1 MDALIVIFIT
11 GLVGLFVGMMKKPVL
26 TLSISALGLVT
37 AFILTLFSRSY
48 VSIFSK
54 YNGLS
59 TSPLTDAFSLLAIG
73 LTLLIVLGGFSY
85 FKKDKEHTADYY
97 GLMLF
102 SLCGA
107 LILISFN
114 NFFMFFLGLEIMS
127 IPVYVLVGIKKSN
140 VLSSEASI
148 KYFFTGSFATGILL
162 FGIALIYGATGTF
175 DLATINSIRGIAEPS
190 PMFHIG
196 VLFMLAAFLFKV
208 GAVPFHFWSP
218 DVYQGSTD
226 AIMSYMATV
235 VKLAALCAFV
245 TLFSNVFIDSRKI
258 YDSDKIYFTILTVVI
273 AGSFFLG
280 YLSALKQSNFKRMLA
295 YSGISNTGLAMLTIL
310 TGDFGS
316 LWVFLIGYTAAT
328 VTLMTL
334 SQAID
339 KIDSEDIVNW
349 KGIGYKNPFIGVV
362 ILISFLSLAGIPPLT
377 GFFGKFLILSNA
389 YQNHLALVILGLIS
403 SVIGAY
409 LYLRFIVLAFAKDS
423 NAEKIVLTPLQY
435 VVLSI
440 GTLVVILGSSIL
452 IF

>member
-26 TLSISALGLVT
+26 TVSISAFGLVA

-54 YNGLS
+54 YNGLTS
-59 TSPLTDAFSLLAIG
+59 SPLTDAFSLLAIG
-73 LTLLIVLGGFSY
+73 LTLLIVLGGFNY

-97 GLMLF
+97 GLLLF

-162 FGIALIYGATGTF
+162 FGIALVYGATGTF
-175 DLATINSIRGIAEPS
+175 DLATISAMRGAIEQS

-196 VLFMLAAFLFKV
+196 VLFILAAFLFKV

-226 AIMSYMATV
+226 SIMSYMASV
-235 VKLAALCAFV
+235 VKLAALCAFI
-245 TLFSNVFIDSRKI
+245 TLFSNVFMAAGKI
-258 YDSDKIYFTILTVVI
+258 YMSILVVVI
-273 AGSFFLG
+273 AASFFLG

-295 YSGISNTGLAMLTIL
+295 FSGISNTGLAMLTIL

-316 LWVFLIGYTAAT
+316 LWVFLIGYTSAT
-328 VTLMTL
+328 VALMTL

-339 KIDSEDIVNW
+339 KIDSEDINNW
-349 KGIGYKNPFIGVV
+349 KGIVAKSGTRNSFVSGISITWSAISRTWMSPSVTTAMTFPF
-362 ILISFLSLAGIPPLT
+362 
-377 GFFGKFLILSNA
+377 
-389 YQNHLALVILGLIS
+389 
-403 SVIGAY
+403 
-409 LYLRFIVLAFAKDS
+409 RAFTS
-423 NAEKIVLTPLQY
+423 
-435 VVLSI
+435 
-440 GTLVVILGSSIL
+440 
-452 IF
+452 

>member
-37 AFILTLFSRSY
+37 AFILTLFSSSY

-59 TSPLTDAFSLLAIG
+59 TSHFTDAFSLLAIG

-85 FKKDKEHTADYY
+85 FKRDKEHTADYY

-127 IPVYVLVGIKKSN
+127 IPIYVLVGIKKSN
-140 VLSSEASI
+140 ILSAEASI

-175 DLATINSIRGIAEPS
+175 DLSEIFFTSEKSTMFQIGI
-190 PMFHIG
+190 
-196 VLFMLAAFLFKV
+196 LFILAAMLFKV

-218 DVYQGSTD
+218 DVYQGSSD
-226 AIMSYMATV
+226 SVMAYMATV

-245 TLFSNVFIDSRKI
+245 HLFTYTFNHSQKI
-258 YDSDKIYFTILTVVI
+258 YTSVLLI
-273 AGSFFLG
+273 AIVGSLFLG

-295 YSGISNTGLAMLTIL
+295 FSGISNTGLAMLNIPYEELNL
-310 TGDFGS
+310 TLPMQDEQLFI
-316 LWVFLIGYTAAT
+316 FLIGYTAAT
-328 VTLMTL
+328 VALMTL

-389 YQNHLALVILGLIS
+389 YQNHLFLVILGLVS

-409 LYLRFIVLAFAKDS
+409 LYLRFIVLAFSKDS
-423 NAEKIVLTPLQY
+423 NAEKISLTPLQY
-435 VVLSI
+435 VVISI
-440 GTLVVILGSSIL
+440 CSLVVLLGSSIL

>member
-26 TLSISALGLVT
+26 TLSVSAIGLAT

-54 YNGLS
+54 YNGLT

-85 FKKDKEHTADYY
+85 FKRDKEHTADYY

-114 NFFMFFLGLEIMS
+114 NFFMFFLGVEIMS

-175 DLATINSIRGIAEPS
+175 DLATISISRGIAEPS

-196 VLFMLAAFLFKV
+196 VLFMLA
-208 GAVPFHFWSP
+208 VPFHFWSP

-226 AIMSYMATV
+226 TVMSYMATV

-245 TLFSNVFIDSRKI
+245 TLFSNVFIDSKGI
-258 YDSDKIYFTILTVVI
+258 YLSILTVVI
-273 AGSFFLG
+273 AASFFIG

-295 YSGISNTGLAMLTIL
+295 FSGISNTGLALLTIL

-316 LWVFLIGYTAAT
+316 LWVFLLGYTAAT
-328 VTLMTL
+328 VALMML

-377 GFFGKFLILSNA
+377 GFFGKFLLLSNA
-389 YQNHLALVILGLIS
+389 YQNHLVLVILGLIS

-409 LYLRFIVLAFAKDS
+409 LYLRFIILAFAKDS
-423 NAEKIVLTPLQY
+423 NAEKICLTPLQY
-435 VVLSI
+435 VVISI
-440 GTLVVILGSSIL
+440 SSLIVLLGSSIL

>member
-26 TLSISALGLVT
+26 TLSITITGLVT
-37 AFILTLFSRSY
+37 AFILTLYARSY
-48 VSIFSK
+48 ESIFSK

-59 TSPLTDAFSLLAIG
+59 TSPLTDAFSLLVIG
-73 LTLLIVLGGFSY
+73 LTILIVLGGFNY
-85 FKKDKEHTADYY
+85 FKKDKEHTSDYY

-107 LILISFN
+107 LIMIAFN

-127 IPVYVLVGIKKSN
+127 IPIYVLVGIKKSN

-148 KYFFTGSFATGILL
+148 KYFFTGSFATGVLL
-162 FGIALIYGATGTF
+162 FGIALVYGATGTF
-175 DLATINSIRGIAEPS
+175 DLLTINSMRGVAEPS

-196 VLFMLAAFLFKV
+196 VLFILAAFLFKV
-208 GAVPFHFWSP
+208 GSVPFHFWSP
-218 DVYQGSTD
+218 DVYQGSPD
-226 AIMSYMATV
+226 AIMSYMSTV
-235 VKLAALCAFV
+235 VKIAAITAFV
-245 TLFSNVFIDSRKI
+245 TLFSNVFLLSAKI
-258 YDSDKIYFTILTVVI
+258 YMGLLEIFI
-273 AGSFFLG
+273 AISFLFG
-280 YLSALKQSNFKRMLA
+280 YISALKQSNFKRMLA
-295 YSGISNTGLAMLTIL
+295 YSGISNTALAMLTIL

-328 VTLMTL
+328 VALMTL

-377 GFFGKFLILSNA
+377 GFFGKFLILSNSF
-389 YQNHLALVILGLIS
+389 QNHLWLVIVGLIS

-409 LYLRFIVLAFAKDS
+409 LYLRFIILAFAKNS
-423 NAEKIVLTPLQY
+423 SAEKISMNTLQY
-435 VVLSI
+435 LVISICSMVVL
-440 GTLVVILGSSIL
+440 LGASIL
-452 IF
+452 IV

>member
-26 TLSISALGLVT
+26 TVSISAFGLVA

-54 YNGLS
+54 YNGLAS
-59 TSPLTDAFSLLAIG
+59 SPLTDAFSLLAIG
-73 LTLLIVLGGFSY
+73 LTLLIVLGGFNY

-97 GLMLF
+97 GLLLF

-162 FGIALIYGATGTF
+162 FGIALVYGATGTF
-175 DLATINSIRGIAEPS
+175 DLATISAMRGAIEQS

-196 VLFMLAAFLFKV
+196 VLFILAAFLFKV

-226 AIMSYMATV
+226 SIMSYMASV
-235 VKLAALCAFV
+235 VKLAALCAFI
-245 TLFSNVFIDSRKI
+245 TLFSNVFMAAGKI
-258 YDSDKIYFTILTVVI
+258 YMSILVVVI
-273 AGSFFLG
+273 AASFFLG

-295 YSGISNTGLAMLTIL
+295 FSGISNTGIAMLTIL

-316 LWVFLIGYTAAT
+316 LWVFLIGYTSAT
-328 VTLMTL
+328 VAIMTL

-339 KIDSEDIVNW
+339 KIDSEDINNW

-389 YQNHLALVILGLIS
+389 FQNNLLLVVLGLIS

-409 LYLRFIVLAFAKDS
+409 LYLRFIILAFTKDS
-423 NAEKIVLTPLQY
+423 NAEKICFTPLQY
-435 VVLSI
+435 VVISI
-440 GTLVVILGSSIL
+440 STLIVLVGSSIL
-452 IF
+452 IL

>member
-26 TLSISALGLVT
+26 TLTISSLGLVT
-37 AFILTLFSRSY
+37 SFILTLYSRSY

-59 TSPLTDAFSLLAIG
+59 TSPITDAFSLLAIG
-73 LTLLIVLGGFSY
+73 ITLLIVLGGFSY

-127 IPVYVLVGIKKSN
+127 IPLYVLVGIKKSN

-162 FGIALIYGATGTF
+162 FGIALVYGATGTF
-175 DLATINSIRGIAEPS
+175 DLATINLMRGIGEPS

-196 VLFMLAAFLFKV
+196 VLFILAAFLFKV

-226 AIMSYMATV
+226 AIMTYMATV
-235 VKLAALCAFV
+235 VKVAGLCAFV
-245 TLFSNVFIDSRKI
+245 TLFSKVLIDSQGI
-258 YDSDKIYFTILTVVI
+258 YNIILVI
-273 AGSFFLG
+273 AIAASFLLG

-328 VTLMTL
+328 VALMTL

-389 YQNHLALVILGLIS
+389 YQTNFFLVILGLIS
-403 SVIGAY
+403 SVIGAF
-409 LYLRFIVLAFAKDS
+409 LYLRFIVLAFSKDS
-423 NAEKIVLTPLQY
+423 NAEKISLNPIHT
-435 VVLSI
+435 
-440 GTLVVILGSSIL
+440 VVIIISSLIVLFGWTIL
-452 IF
+452 LF

>member
-1 MDALIVIFIT
+1 MDALMVIFIT

-26 TLSISALGLVT
+26 TVSISALGLVT

-127 IPVYVLVGIKKSN
+127 IPIYVLVGIKKSN

-148 KYFFTGSFATGILL
+148 KYFFTGSFATGVLL
-162 FGIALIYGATGTF
+162 FGIALVYGATGTF
-175 DLATINSIRGIAEPS
+175 DLLTINSMRGVAEPS

-196 VLFMLAAFLFKV
+196 VLFILAAFLFKV
-208 GAVPFHFWSP
+208 GSVPFHFWSP
-218 DVYQGSTD
+218 DVYQGSPD
-226 AIMSYMATV
+226 AIMSYMSTV
-235 VKLAALCAFV
+235 VKIAAITAFV
-245 TLFSNVFIDSRKI
+245 TLFSNVFLLSAKI
-258 YDSDKIYFTILTVVI
+258 YMGLLEIFI
-273 AGSFFLG
+273 AISFLFG
-280 YLSALKQSNFKRMLA
+280 YISALKQSNFKRMLA
-295 YSGISNTGLAMLTIL
+295 YSGISNTALAMLTIL

-328 VTLMTL
+328 VALMTL

-377 GFFGKFLILSNA
+377 GFFGKFLKVLHQI
-389 YQNHLALVILGLIS
+389 
-403 SVIGAY
+403 
-409 LYLRFIVLAFAKDS
+409 RFHC
-423 NAEKIVLTPLQY
+423 
-435 VVLSI
+435 
-440 GTLVVILGSSIL
+440 
-452 IF
+452 

>member
-26 TLSISALGLVT
+26 TLSVSAIGLAT

-54 YNGLS
+54 YNGLT

-85 FKKDKEHTADYY
+85 FKRDKEHTADYY

-114 NFFMFFLGLEIMS
+114 NFFMFFLGVEIMS

-175 DLATINSIRGIAEPS
+175 DLATISISRGIAEPS

-226 AIMSYMATV
+226 TVMSYMATV

-245 TLFSNVFIDSRKI
+245 TLFSNVFIDSKGI
-258 YDSDKIYFTILTVVI
+258 YLSILTVVI
-273 AGSFFLG
+273 AASFFLG

-295 YSGISNTGLAMLTIL
+295 FSGISNTGLALLTIL

-316 LWVFLIGYTAAT
+316 LWVFLLGYTAAT
-328 VTLMTL
+328 VALMML

-377 GFFGKFLILSNA
+377 GFFGKFLLLSNA
-389 YQNHLALVILGLIS
+389 YQNHLVLVILGLIS

-409 LYLRFIVLAFAKDS
+409 LYLRFIILAFAKDS
-423 NAEKIVLTPLQY
+423 NAEKICLTPLQY
-435 VVLSI
+435 VVISI
-440 GTLVVILGSSIL
+440 SSLIVLLGSSIL

>member
-175 DLATINSIRGIAEPS
+175 DLATINSIRAIAEPS

-218 DVYQGSTD
+218 DVYQGSSD
-226 AIMSYMATV
+226 SVMAYMATV

-245 TLFSNVFIDSRKI
+245 KLFTYTFNQDEKI
-258 YDSDKIYFTILTVVI
+258 YTSVLLIVI
-273 AGSFFLG
+273 VGSLFFG

-403 SVIGAY
+403 SVIGAS

-423 NAEKIVLTPLQY
+423 NAEKIVLTPLQH